1 MITVLVL
8 LGFVVLRVLA
18 ICGIAYLLIPPGRL
32 CPACGAATVALER
45 RGIARLLPG
54 VVRRW
59 CVACGWSWFRRRLAA
74 QPTARAAAGSAR
86 PADRSG
92 LRHP

>member
-18 ICGIAYLLIPPGRL
+18 ICGVAYLLIPPGRL
-32 CPACGAATVALER
+32 CPACGAETVALER

-59 CVACGWSWFRRRLAA
+59 CVACGWSWFRRRV
-74 QPTARAAAGSAR
+74 TALPPARVAAGSAR
-86 PADRSG
+86 SAGRRG
-92 LRHP
+92 LHHP